1 MGTTHAAV
9 FPGPAQEAT
18 VTTHSTGVAHR
29 NSYVRRAAV
38 LAGVGGF
45 LFGYDTGVI
54 GGALPLIA
62 NDFDWDTPF
71 RKGVIT
77 SALLLGAALGA
88 FLAGRLSDRLGR
100 KRLILLTAVTF
111 VVGIIG
117 ASLAPEAVT
126 LVAFRVIIGLGVG
139 SASVIVPLYI
149 GEIAPPDVR
158 GALVSMN
165 QLAITI
171 GILSSQL
178 IAYFLTTTGQW
189 RMMVALALIP
199 SLVLGLGMLRQ
210 PESPAWLVEQER
222 EDEARQ
228 ILGRV
233 RQRPE
238 DVEAEID
245 EVQTVAR
252 QREGVSALFG
262 PAVRPALVVG
272 VALAIIQ
279 QITGINTVI
288 YYAPTLLEGA
298 GLGQH
303 AAIGGTVIVGAINV
317 LLTVVAILLLDR
329 IGRRPLLLGGTA
341 GMIVGLVVLA
351 SSFIG
356 QGDNIDHLH
365 AGIAIAALCLYIGSF
380 AIGLGPVFW
389 LLISEIYPLRVR
401 GSAMSIAGVANWLAN
416 FVVAISYL
424 SILAWAGRPAT
435 FFGLAVITLVS
446 YVFMR
451 ARVPETKGRSLAE
464 IEMDL
469 RGVDSSY
476 PVDRPGDGPATRA
489 GSSTA

>member
-1 MGTTHAAV
+1 MSAI
-9 FPGPAQEAT
+9 
-18 VTTHSTGVAHR
+18 SSGVRTR
-29 NSYVRRAAV
+29 NPFVRRAAI
-38 LAGVGGF
+38 LAGIGGF

-62 NDFDWDTPF
+62 SDFDWDTPF

-77 SALLLGAALGA
+77 SSLLLGAAVGA

-100 KRLILLTAVTF
+100 KRLILLTAATF

-117 ASLAPEAVT
+117 ASLAPEAIS

-139 SASVIVPLYI
+139 SASVVVPLYI
-149 GEIAPPDVR
+149 GEIAPPDIR
-158 GALVSMN
+158 GALVSLN

-189 RMMVALALIP
+189 RTMVALAAIP
-199 SLVLGLGMLRQ
+199 SVVLGLGMLRQ

-233 RQRPE
+233 RERPE
-238 DVEAEID
+238 DVDAEID
-245 EVQTVAR
+245 EVQDVAR
-252 QREGVSALFG
+252 QREGVNALFG
-262 PAVRPALVVG
+262 SGVRPALVIG
-272 VALAIIQ
+272 LGLAIIQ

-288 YYAPTLLEGA
+288 YFAPTLLEGA
-298 GLGQH
+298 GLGEH

-317 LLTVVAILLLDR
+317 LLTIVAIKLLDR
-329 IGRRPLLLGGTA
+329 VGRRPLLLGGTA
-341 GMIVGLVVLA
+341 GMVVGLTVLA
-351 SSFIG
+351 ISFIG
-356 QGDNIDHLH
+356 QGDAIDNTH
-365 AGIAIAALCLYIGSF
+365 AAIAIAALCLYVGSF

-401 GSAMSIAGVANWLAN
+401 GSAMSLAGVTNWLAN
-416 FVVAISYL
+416 FLIAISYL
-424 SILAWAGRPAT
+424 SILSAAGRPAT
-435 FFGLAVITLVS
+435 FFGLAVITLLS
-446 YVFMR
+446 FVFMQIK
-451 ARVPETKGRSLAE
+451 VPETKGRSLSE

-469 RGVDSSY
+469 RGGETY
-476 PVDRPGDGPATRA
+476 PSHAADDARTGPPA
-489 GSSTA
+489 GTAV

>member
-1 MGTTHAAV
+1 MTAL
-9 FPGPAQEAT
+9 
-18 VTTHSTGVAHR
+18 STGAARR

-38 LAGVGGF
+38 LAGIGGL

-77 SALLLGAALGA
+77 SSLLLGAALGA

-100 KRLILLTAVTF
+100 KRLILLTAATF
-111 VVGIIG
+111 VVGIVG

-178 IAYFLTTTGQW
+178 IAYFLTATGQW
-189 RMMVALALIP
+189 RTMVALAVIP

-238 DVEAEID
+238 DVDAEID
-245 EVQTVAR
+245 EVQTVAQ

-298 GLGQH
+298 GLGEH

-317 LLTVVAILLLDR
+317 LLTVVAIKLLDR

-341 GMIVGLVVLA
+341 GMMVGLVVLA
-351 SSFIG
+351 ISFIG

-401 GSAMSIAGVANWLAN
+401 GSAMSLAGVANWLAN
-416 FVVAISYL
+416 FLVAISYL

-446 YVFMR
+446 FLFMR

-469 RGVDSSY
+469 RGADSY
-476 PVDRPGDGPATRA
+476 PAGGRGDAPAGTRA
-489 GSSTA
+489 GSSAV

>member
-1 MGTTHAAV
+1 MSSIAA
-9 FPGPAQEAT
+9 
-18 VTTHSTGVAHR
+18 GVSQR
-29 NSYVRRAAV
+29 NPYVRRAAT
-38 LAGVGGF
+38 LAGIGGL

-62 NDFDWDTPF
+62 DDFDWNTPF

-77 SALLLGAALGA
+77 SSLLLGAAVGA

-100 KRLILLTAVTF
+100 KRLILLTAATF
-111 VVGIIG
+111 VVGIAG
-117 ASLAPEAVT
+117 SSLAPGAIV

-139 SASVIVPLYI
+139 SASVVVPLYI
-149 GEIAPPDVR
+149 GELAPPNVR
-158 GALVSMN
+158 GALVSLN
-165 QLAITI
+165 QLAITL
-171 GILSSQL
+171 GILISQL

-189 RMMVALALIP
+189 RLMIALAVIP
-199 SLVLGLGMLRQ
+199 SLVLGFGMLRQ

-222 EDEARQ
+222 DDEARA
-228 ILGRV
+228 ILERV
-233 RQRPE
+233 RERPE
-238 DVEAEID
+238 DVDAEVD

-262 PAVRPALVVG
+262 PGVRPALVIG
-272 VALAIIQ
+272 IALAVIQ
-279 QITGINTVI
+279 QVTGINTVI

-303 AAIGGTVIVGAINV
+303 AAIGGTVIVGVINV
-317 LLTVVAILLLDR
+317 LLTIVAIRLLDR
-329 IGRRPLLLGGTA
+329 VGRRPLLLGGTA
-341 GMIVGLVVLA
+341 GMVVGLVILA

-416 FVVAISYL
+416 FLIAISYL
-424 SILAWAGRPAT
+424 SILSAAGRPAT
-435 FFGLAVITLVS
+435 FYGLAVLTVLS
-446 YVFMR
+446 FLFMR
-451 ARVPETKGRSLAE
+451 ARVPETKNRSLSE
-464 IEMDL
+464 IEVDL
-469 RGVDSSY
+469 RGAG
-476 PVDRPGDGPATRA
+476 GDHVSAALQRQHA
-489 GSSTA
+489 

>member
-1 MGTTHAAV
+1 MSSIAA
-9 FPGPAQEAT
+9 
-18 VTTHSTGVAHR
+18 GVSQR
-29 NSYVRRAAV
+29 NPYVRRAAV
-38 LAGVGGF
+38 LAGIGGL

-62 NDFDWDTPF
+62 NDFDWNTPF

-77 SALLLGAALGA
+77 SSLLLGAAVGA

-100 KRLILLTAVTF
+100 KRLILLTALTF
-111 VVGIIG
+111 VIGIAG
-117 ASLAPEAVT
+117 SALAPDAVV
-126 LVAFRVIIGLGVG
+126 LVVFRVIIGLGVG
-139 SASVIVPLYI
+139 SASVVVPLYI
-149 GEIAPPDVR
+149 GELAPPGIR

-165 QLAITI
+165 QLAITL
-171 GILSSQL
+171 GILISQL

-189 RMMVALALIP
+189 RIMIALAVIP

-222 EDEARQ
+222 EDEARS

-233 RQRPE
+233 RDRQE
-238 DVEAEID
+238 DVDAEVD
-245 EVQTVAR
+245 EVQSVAR

-262 PAVRPALVVG
+262 PGVRPALVIGIV
-272 VALAIIQ
+272 LAIIQ
-279 QITGINTVI
+279 QVTGINTVI

-317 LLTVVAILLLDR
+317 LLTIVAIRLLDR
-329 IGRRPLLLGGTA
+329 VGRRPLLLGGTA
-341 GMIVGLVVLA
+341 GMVVGLVVLA

-356 QGDNIDHLH
+356 QGDKIDHLH
-365 AGIAIAALCLYIGSF
+365 AAIAIVALCVYIGSF

-401 GSAMSIAGVANWLAN
+401 GSAMSLAGVANWLAN
-416 FVVAISYL
+416 FVIAISYL
-424 SILAWAGRPAT
+424 SILSAAGRPAT
-435 FFGLAVITLVS
+435 FYGLAVITVLS
-446 YVFMR
+446 FLFMR
-451 ARVPETKGRSLAE
+451 ARVPETKNRSLSE

-469 RGVDSSY
+469 RGKGADYAPPASPSGRVSSN
-476 PVDRPGDGPATRA
+476 PA
-489 GSSTA
+489 